1 MTFQK
6 QRKHI
11 ETKGEQ
17 ESNLSE
23 TAQYVLEVCTN
34 GPYSKDPD
42 KLSMSLYEEC
52 DLPVDDEY
60 FQERG
65 EGQDSSTTNNQTT

>member
-1 MTFQK
+1 MAMQH

-42 KLSMSLYEEC
+42 KLPLSLYEEC

-65 EGQDSSTTNNQTT
+65 EGQDSSTTTNQTT